1 MNLSPLDA
9 FLALRGLL
17 RDDEEFEQAMA
28 WLNGQWEQLAPGQP
42 VNDEL
47 TTAPS
52 GKGSAE
58 ILLNQPTRDPFPEGG
73 RARSPADLSL
83 PAE

>member
-1 MNLSPLDA
+1 MRSW
-9 FLALRGLL
+9 RGAL
-17 RDDEEFEQAMA
+17 RDDEQFEQTMA
-28 WLNGQWEQLAPGQP
+28 WLDGQWEQLALSQP
-42 VNDEL
+42 VNAEL

-58 ILLNQPTRDPFPEGG
+58 ILLNQPTRDPFPEGR

-83 PAE
+83 PAA

>member
-9 FLALRGLL
+9 FLALRGAL
-17 RDDEEFEQAMA
+17 RDDEQFEQTMA
-28 WLNGQWEQLAPGQP
+28 WLDGQWEQLAPSQP

-52 GKGSAE
+52 RKVGAHDP
-58 ILLNQPTRDPFPEGG
+58 LLI
-73 RARSPADLSL
+73 
-83 PAE
+83 